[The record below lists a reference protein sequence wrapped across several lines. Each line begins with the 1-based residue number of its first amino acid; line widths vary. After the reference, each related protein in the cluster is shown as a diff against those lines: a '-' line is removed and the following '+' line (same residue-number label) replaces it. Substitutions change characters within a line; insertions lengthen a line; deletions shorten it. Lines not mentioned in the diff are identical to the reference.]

1 MSTVAHELR
10 DINFTRGK
18 GWYITMKMRKINNG
32 KIEVVSFVI
41 KFGTVTI
48 DVQFEINVNK

>member
-41 KFGTVTI
+41 QFGTLPI
-48 DVQFEINVNK
+48 DVQFEINVKK